1 MRTGARIPAMGWRF
15 GRPAAPEMRAIV
27 LVLDG
32 CGIGPLPD
40 AAAYG
45 DEGSHTLG
53 HAAVAAGGMRL
64 PVLQRLGLGTLDAI
78 AGVEPVADHEAAV
91 GIALERSAGKD
102 STTGHWELMGL
113 LVSRPFPTYPDGFPP
128 EVMRA
133 FEAAIGRPALGNV
146 PASGTEIIERLGPE
160 HLRTGAPIV
169 YTSADSVFQ
178 IAAHEDIVPVE
189 QLYEW
194 CRIAR
199 SLLAGDHAVSR
210 VIARPFVGTPGAF
223 VRTPRRRDF
232 SLEPIGPTVL
242 DVLAGREIPVIGIG
256 KIEDL
261 FAGRGLARAV
271 HTQDDM
277 DGIRQTADAARALDH
292 GFVFTNLVELDT
304 TYGHRNNVA
313 GYVRHLEAI
322 DAHLPEV
329 LGVAE
334 AGDLVIITADH
345 GNDPTTSS
353 TDHSRERVPVLAWRP
368 GLRTGVRLGERSSF
382 ADVGATV
389 AEAFACP
396 WTGPGESLW
405 SLLAVE
411 GRAEE
416 APRP

>member
-1 MRTGARIPAMGWRF
+1 MRV
-15 GRPAAPEMRAIV
+15 IV

-32 CGIGPLPD
+32 CGIGALPD

-53 HAAVAAGGMRL
+53 HAAGAAGGMRL
-64 PVLQRLGLGTLDAI
+64 PVLERFGLGTLDAI
-78 AGVEPVADHEAAV
+78 AGVKPIADHQAAA
-91 GIALERSAGKD
+91 GIALECSAGKD

-113 LVSRPFPTYPDGFPP
+113 QLTRPFPTYPHGFPP
-128 EVMRA
+128 EIIQA
-133 FEAAIGRPALGNV
+133 FEAAIGRKTLGNI
-146 PASGTEIIERLGPE
+146 PASGTQIIEMLGPE
-160 HLRTGAPIV
+160 HLRTGTPIV

-178 IAAHEDIVPVE
+178 IAAHEEIVPVE

-199 SLLAGDHAVSR
+199 SILQGEHAVSR
-210 VIARPFVGTPGAF
+210 VIARPFVGKPGAL
-223 VRTPRRRDF
+223 VRTHRRRDF
-232 SLEPIGPTVL
+232 SLEPTGPTVL
-242 DVLAGREIPVIGIG
+242 DVLAGRDVPVIGVG

-271 HTQDDM
+271 HTRDDM
-277 DGIRQTADAARALDH
+277 DGIAQTVDVAKALDH
-292 GFVFTNLVELDT
+292 GLVFTNLVELDSV
-304 TYGHRNNVA
+304 YGHRNNA
-313 GYVRHLEAI
+313 SGYARHLEAI

-329 LGVAE
+329 LAVAR
-334 AGDLVIITADH
+334 AGDLLIITADH

-368 GLRTGVRLGERSSF
+368 GLGTGVRLGERSSF

-396 WTGPGESLW
+396 WTGPGDSFW
-405 SLLAVE
+405 SLLAVDD
-411 GRAEE
+411 RAQD
-416 APRP
+416 AVRR

>member
-1 MRTGARIPAMGWRF
+1 MRV
-15 GRPAAPEMRAIV
+15 IV

-32 CGIGPLPD
+32 CGIGALPD

-53 HAAVAAGGMRL
+53 HAAAAAGGLRV
-64 PVLQRLGLGTLDAI
+64 PVLQRLGLGTLDTI
-78 AGVEPVADHEAAV
+78 EGVEPVADHEAAV

-113 LVSRPFPTYPDGFPP
+113 PVPRPFPTYPHGFPP
-128 EVMRA
+128 EIIRA
-133 FEAAIGRPALGNV
+133 FEAAIGRPTLANI

-178 IAAHEDIVPVE
+178 IAAHEDIVRVE

-199 SLLAGDHAVSR
+199 SLLTGEHAVSR
-210 VIARPFVGTPGAF
+210 VIARPFVGKPSAF

-232 SLEPIGPTVL
+232 SLEPVGPTVL
-242 DVLAGREIPVIGIG
+242 DVLAGREVPVIGIG

-277 DGIRQTADAARALDH
+277 DGLSQTVEAARALDN

-304 TYGHRNNVA
+304 IYGHRNNVE
-313 GYVRHLEAI
+313 GYVRQLEAI
-322 DAHLPEV
+322 DARLPEV

-353 TDHSRERVPVLAWRP
+353 TDHSRERVPLIAWRP
-368 GLRTGVRLGERSSF
+368 GLRKGVQLGERSSF

-389 AEAFACP
+389 AEALACP
-396 WTGPGESLW
+396 WTGPGESVW
-405 SLLAVE
+405 SRLAVE
-411 GRAEE
+411 GHAER
-416 APRP
+416 APRL